1 MSGRGQRV
9 GVCACLW
16 ALRTR
21 GCLRPPGPPLPDGP
35 LPVAPP
41 SRSLFCPWP
50 LDLAKK
56 SGAQSRAG
64 AGKRKTKVG
73 RQARPPTSTGRRAHR
88 TPAASAPWPTTRPGS
103 LPGSLP
109 GSGTGA
115 DLGPAHD
122 LLPRSAFSSESKP
135 RSLRLSSPPR
145 PPVRAR
151 GPGLWRWPGAGPGQ
165 GANLAAAATML
176 GRARARASSLC
187 PPAPRRS
194 GPPPENFRDGVLLTK
209 HSGLF

>member
-1 MSGRGQRV
+1 MPLGAEDPRVPPPSGSPSPGR
-9 GVCACLW
+9 A
-16 ALRTR
+16 
-21 GCLRPPGPPLPDGP
+21 PPCGTSVPEPVLPLAFGPRQEERSAEQSGSRETENQGRAAGATAHIDGP
-35 LPVAPP
+35 
-41 SRSLFCPWP
+41 
-50 LDLAKK
+50 
-56 SGAQSRAG
+56 
-64 AGKRKTKVG
+64 
-73 RQARPPTSTGRRAHR
+73 TGRRAHR
-88 TPAASAPWPTTRPGS
+88 TPAASAPWPATRPGS

-165 GANLAAAATML
+165 GANPAAAAATML

-187 PPAPRRS
+187 PPAPCRS